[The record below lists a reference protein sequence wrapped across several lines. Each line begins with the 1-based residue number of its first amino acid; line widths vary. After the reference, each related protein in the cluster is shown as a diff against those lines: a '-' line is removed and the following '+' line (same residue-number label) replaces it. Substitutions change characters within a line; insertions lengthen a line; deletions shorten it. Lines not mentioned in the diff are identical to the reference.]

1 MELKETIYASLRATF
16 IIANNTLHLIINS
29 PLSNILGP
37 LLFLIYLNDLPNVP
51 TLLDLLIFAD
61 DTNLIF
67 WDHHITIFFD
77 IVIMN
82 CQRLG
87 RGS

>member
-16 IIANNTLHLIINS
+16 IIANSTLHLINS